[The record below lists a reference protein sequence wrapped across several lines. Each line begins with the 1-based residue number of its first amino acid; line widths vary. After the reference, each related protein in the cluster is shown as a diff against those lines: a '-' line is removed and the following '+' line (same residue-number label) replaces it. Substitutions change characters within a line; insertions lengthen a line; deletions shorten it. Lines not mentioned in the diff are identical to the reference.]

1 MMKVDSMEIWVVTL
15 AECGADMVSLSDQWF
30 FVSEKSARN
39 CELELREHY
48 GDGVDVIVE
57 KRGVEV

>member
-1 MMKVDSMEIWVVTL
+1 MEIWVVTL

-30 FVSEKSARN
+30 FVSEKSARD

-48 GDGVDVIVE
+48 GDAVDVIVE
-57 KRGVEV
+57 KKGVEV